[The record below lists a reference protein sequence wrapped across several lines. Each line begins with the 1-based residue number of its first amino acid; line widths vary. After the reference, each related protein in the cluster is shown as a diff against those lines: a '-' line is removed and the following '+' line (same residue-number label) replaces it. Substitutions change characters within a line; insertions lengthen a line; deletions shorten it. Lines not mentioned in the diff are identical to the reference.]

1 MPAATEGGR
10 PGRGRSARKRR
21 VILET
26 ATELFLRNGY
36 LGTSMDEVASV
47 AGVSKQTVY
56 KHFAD
61 KEPVPGDRA
70 RDDRPGREPFYD
82 LVPSL
87 GNVDVEADLRALAR
101 GLVAIVM
108 RPQLLQL
115 RRLVIAEA
123 GLSRAR
129 ARLLRA
135 RSGRTAGALAARFE
149 ELADRGLLDVP
160 DPLLAGSHF
169 LWLVVSM
176 PLNAV
181 MFGGSETQFTTRQLN
196 RFADAGAR
204 VPRGIP
210 TGLTS
215 PSGGHSGFACSLPS
229 RSSSVGLRRFS
240 VSVSFIEAVRTE
252 IAAAS
257 SRSSSDSPPLP
268 FRRMRSA
275 ASTDAWRSDSPWL
288 TLVSVRASSA
298 QASSSSSSMGT
309 VCHAAGSDT
318 LPAGS
323 CARAY

>member
-1 MPAATEGGR
+1 MPAATEGAAD
-10 PGRGRSARKRR
+10 PDEGRSARKRR

-61 KEPVPGDRA
+61 KEGLFQAIALATIDQVG
-70 RDDRPGREPFYD
+70 GPFYD

-123 GLSRAR
+123 GRFPELGRAYFER
-129 ARLLRA
+129 GP
-135 RSGRTAGALAARFE
+135 GRTAEALAARFE

-169 LWLVVSM
+169 LWLVVSI

-196 RFADAGAR
+196 RFADAGALAFLE
-204 VPRGIP
+204 GY
-210 TGLTS
+210 
-215 PSGGHSGFACSLPS
+215 
-229 RSSSVGLRRFS
+229 RR
-240 VSVSFIEAVRTE
+240 R
-252 IAAAS
+252 
-257 SRSSSDSPPLP
+257 
-268 FRRMRSA
+268 
-275 ASTDAWRSDSPWL
+275 
-288 TLVSVRASSA
+288 
-298 QASSSSSSMGT
+298 
-309 VCHAAGSDT
+309 
-318 LPAGS
+318 
-323 CARAY
+323 